1 MNWIKMIS
9 KTHKKRS
16 TLTNTSLPFGLIG
29 AVLLPI
35 GLMTGCAT
43 GDKDHILPQ
52 AGPTMKE
59 VYQRHFSGGDLN
71 ASSASGSEAQ
81 SSPAV
86 LKASIKPYRPSEQDA
101 EFNAQPTNTQTYSD
115 ATMNDLQ
122 STFPRLKNPTLVLYV
137 FPHLSASGKHP
148 VPGYATAFSFYQSIE
163 FALPGEPEA
172 GY

>member
-1 MNWIKMIS
+1 MIS

-43 GDKDHILPQ
+43 GDKDRILPQ

-59 VYQRHFSGGDLN
+59 VYQRHFSGGDLK
-71 ASSASGSEAQ
+71 SSSI
-81 SSPAV
+81 
-86 LKASIKPYRPSEQDA
+86 LTHSIKPYRPKEQDA
-101 EFNAQPTNTQTYSD
+101 EFNAQPTTPQTYSD
-115 ATMNDLQ
+115 EMKNDLQ
-122 STFPRLKNPTLVLYV
+122 TVFPRLKNPTLVLYV
-137 FPHLSASGKHP
+137 FAHLSPVEKHP